1 MKFKR
6 LTDLALAGRRV
17 LIRADLNVP
26 LNDDGAIT
34 DDSRITAS
42 VPGIQYALDAQAAV
56 MVTSHLG
63 RPTEGEM
70 RTEDSLA
77 PVAQRLSELLAREV
91 RLITDWVPSEVG
103 AGMLIVI
110 EVDRN

>member
-42 VPGIQYALDAQAAV
+42 VPGIQYALDAQAAAR
-56 MVTSHLG
+56 LCG
-63 RPTEGEM
+63 RRGARLEG
-70 RTEDSLA
+70 
-77 PVAQRLSELLAREV
+77 
-91 RLITDWVPSEVG
+91 G
-103 AGMLIVI
+103 
-110 EVDRN
+110 